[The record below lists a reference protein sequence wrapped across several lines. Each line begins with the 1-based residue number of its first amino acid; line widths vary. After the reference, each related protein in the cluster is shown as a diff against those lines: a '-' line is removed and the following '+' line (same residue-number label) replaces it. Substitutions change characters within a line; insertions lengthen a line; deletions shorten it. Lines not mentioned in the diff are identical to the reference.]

1 MVAASLT
8 SNAKRYIVYIHDKEL
23 LGMEKQL
30 TSCHCLNIRR
40 ASNKITEM
48 FDQSL
53 DPVGLTN
60 GQFSI
65 LRYIK
70 YLAPISVS
78 QLSEQLNLDRTTL
91 VRNLK
96 LLESQGFV
104 RDISQKGRGRQLE
117 LTEAGLQRQM
127 EGEILWQEAKTRF
140 EEKLGK
146 DKMES
151 YYEVMKAI
159 FNME

>member
-1 MVAASLT
+1 
-8 SNAKRYIVYIHDKEL
+8 
-23 LGMEKQL
+23 MEKQL

-48 FDQSL
+48 FDRL
-53 DPVGLTN
+53 LEPVGLTN

-96 LLESQGFV
+96 LLENQGLV
-104 RDISQKGRGRQLE
+104 RDISQKSRARQLE

-140 EEKLGK
+140 EGKLGK

-151 YYEVMKAI
+151 YNEVMKAI